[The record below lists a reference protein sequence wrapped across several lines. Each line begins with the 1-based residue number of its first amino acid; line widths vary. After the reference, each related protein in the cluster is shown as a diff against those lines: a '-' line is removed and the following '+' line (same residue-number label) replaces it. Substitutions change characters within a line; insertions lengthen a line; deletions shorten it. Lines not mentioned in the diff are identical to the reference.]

1 MAAQICHNKGLHLGE
16 DGAVEQGIILKGFKE
31 PLKYNWGPE
40 GEGRFK
46 DNMKVFSTENMELFK
61 RKNKKVTGKKVDQG
75 RSHSL
80 G

>member
-46 DNMKVFSTENMELFK
+46 DNMKVFSTEKWNYLREKTK
-61 RKNKKVTGKKVDQG
+61 R
-75 RSHSL
+75 
-80 G
+80 

>member
-1 MAAQICHNKGLHLGE
+1 M
-16 DGAVEQGIILKGFKE
+16 QGIILKGFKE

-61 RKNKKVTGKKVDQG
+61 GKNKKVTGKKVDQG